1 MKATSIVLVL
11 MLLFSG
17 VCVRGQE
24 AAPTGGAPASVVETQ
39 PTQNEPAAEVVEAA
53 EDEEA
58 EATESEEENSGTIT
72 IEDIMVRGLKMFMGG
87 VPMKPATKVFA
98 GLS

>member
-17 VCVRGQE
+17 VCIMGQQ
-24 AAPTGGAPASVVETQ
+24 AAPVGGAPDSVVQTQ

-53 EDEEA
+53 ED
-58 EATESEEENSGTIT
+58 
-72 IEDIMVRGLKMFMGG
+72 
-87 VPMKPATKVFA
+87 
-98 GLS
+98 